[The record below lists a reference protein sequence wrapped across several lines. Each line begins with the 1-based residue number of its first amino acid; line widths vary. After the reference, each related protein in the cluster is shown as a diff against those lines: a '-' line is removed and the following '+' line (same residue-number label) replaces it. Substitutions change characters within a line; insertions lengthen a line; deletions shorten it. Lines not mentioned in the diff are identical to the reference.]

1 MKYQIV
7 EKMPGHFEVQYR
19 DLWRWR
25 CAHVFT
31 TLFEAKAHI
40 ERQKALRRPSTLIHE
55 EGEV

>member
-31 TLFEAKAHI
+31 TLHEAEAHI
-40 ERQKALRRPSTLIHE
+40 KRQKALRRQTGRIHAS
-55 EGEV
+55 GEV